1 LNYIIRNRHSPLRPV
16 FCVRHFFHYCDKT
29 PDRNNLREERL
40 ILAHDF
46 RSFGPPMNGRVW
58 QSKGPHIITARKEGE
73 REKERGEKN
82 PKTKR
87 ERETERVSLC

>member
-1 LNYIIRNRHSPLRPV
+1 
-16 FCVRHFFHYCDKT
+16 
-29 PDRNNLREERL
+29 
-40 ILAHDF
+40 
-46 RSFGPPMNGRVW
+46 MNGRVW